1 MRGACLEAEIS
12 AGLIL
17 GMDGLAYNPNELFP
31 VKLAFALET
40 PHLVEVH
47 MGIPEVVWVI
57 GRELFD
63 DAFGWGSA
71 GVHQVAITDRQPCVD
86 AMLLSLRRQGDT
98 ALLMLSR
105 QDVVGFFDYVDRL
118 QPKEEAVRTF
128 DACFD
133 KGIKEILS

>member
-31 VKLAFALET
+31 VKFAFALEA
-40 PHLVEVH
+40 PHLVEVRI
-47 MGIPEVVWVI
+47 GIPGVTWVI

-71 GVHQVAITDRQPCVD
+71 GVHQVIVTDQQPHVD
-86 AMLLSLRRQGDT
+86 AMLLSLRKQGDT
-98 ALLMLSR
+98 ALLTLSR
-105 QDVVGFFDYVDRL
+105 QDVVDFFDYVDRL
-118 QPKEEAVRTF
+118 QPKEEATRTF
-128 DACFD
+128 DACFH